1 MKKFKLASSVVA
13 GAMFLAVAGNALA
26 ADYADVIFVVDE
38 SGSMGGEHAWLGSM
52 ITSLESN
59 LNANQ
64 VGDGTDASDFNRYA
78 LVGYG
83 ASDYYLPNHGVGAH
97 KETVGGGDWGTAAEF
112 ATATGSLI
120 TSGSTEDGWQAIDF
134 ALGNYTFRPNAA
146 LNVVLVTD
154 EDRDNTD
161 ASITYNSIL
170 TDLLAEGAVLNSVVS
185 AQYKSGDEFVV
196 GVSQN
201 NDLSLTGY
209 LPDGSGGFSTVA
221 GPTFS
226 WASGQTK
233 ANYVDLAWA
242 TGGAAWDL
250 NQLRAGGDV
259 ATSFTAAFV
268 DIKTQE
274 IIDDPGGEVPEPATM
289 LLFGT
294 GLAGLAGVS
303 RRRNRKK

>member
-13 GAMFLAVAGNALA
+13 GAMFLSVAGSALA

-38 SGSMGGEHAWLGSM
+38 SGSMGGEHAWLGTM
-52 ITSLESN
+52 ITALESN
-59 LNANQ
+59 LVAEG
-64 VGDGTDASDFNRYA
+64 VGNGTDANDFNQYA

-83 ASDYYLPNHGVGAH
+83 GYYAPHPQTAH
-97 KETVGGGDWGTAAEF
+97 KETVGSGDWGTAAEF
-112 ATATGSLI
+112 ATATSSLV
-120 TSGSTEDGWQAIDF
+120 TSGGTEDGWQAIDF

-146 LNVVLVTD
+146 LNVILVTD

-161 ASITYNSIL
+161 NTITYNTVL
-170 TDLLAEGAVLNSVVS
+170 ADLLAQGAVLNSVVN
-185 AQYKSGDEFVV
+185 ATYTTDGGNVV
-196 GVSQN
+196 GVSQEE
-201 NDLSLTGY
+201 DLSLTGY
-209 LPDGSGGFSTVA
+209 MPDGSGGFTEVA
-221 GPTFS
+221 GPTFLTD
-226 WASGQTK
+226 WGTTQAD
-233 ANYVDLAWA
+233 YIDLAWE

-250 NQLRAGGDV
+250 NQLRAGGNV
-259 ATSFTAAFV
+259 ADSFTAAFV

-303 RRRNRKK
+303 RRRSRKK